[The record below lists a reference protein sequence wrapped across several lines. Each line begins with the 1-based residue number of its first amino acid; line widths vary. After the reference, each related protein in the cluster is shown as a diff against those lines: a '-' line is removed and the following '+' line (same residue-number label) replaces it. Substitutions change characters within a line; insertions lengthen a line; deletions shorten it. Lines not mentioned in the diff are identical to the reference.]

1 MSGESFG
8 QIRNGIFQAVAALG
22 DDTAGSGEDLL
33 CRTVVVSQD
42 DDGWVVIVL
51 AEALNVANVGALE
64 AKNGLVV
71 VTDYEIGRASCRE
84 RV

>member
-1 MSGESFG
+1 MFG
-8 QIRNGIFQAVAALG
+8 QVGDGVFQAVAALG
-22 DDTAGSGEDLL
+22 DDAAGGGEDLL

-42 DDGWVVIVL
+42 DDGWVVLVL

-71 VTDYEIGRASCRE
+71 VTDCHDVWLRLVAGQIE
-84 RV
+84 